1 MFRVLIIVNY
11 SFSMLKCPPHPTFL
25 SINQRAIISQNSQS
39 AVIEARPPF
48 QTYLC
53 FPILMKCIFSPCLA
67 EFLNRVGLTFR
78 SLLFHVARKK
88 GRSIVASIL
97 RNFATHHFAEGPR
110 KLKNSKFAYI
120 IKRFCSNVKQAENT
134 HIFDMFHP
142 IVLRGHFS

>member
-1 MFRVLIIVNY
+1 MFRVLIIVSY

-39 AVIEARPPF
+39 ARPPF

-53 FPILMKCIFSPCLA
+53 FPILMKYIFSPCLA
-67 EFLNRVGLTFR
+67 EFVNRVGLTFR

-88 GRSIVASIL
+88 GRSIVASIR

-110 KLKNSKFAYI
+110 KLKDSKIAYI
-120 IKRFCSNVKQAENT
+120 KKQFCSNVKQAENT